1 MDKNMFMQNAI
12 PAALFVALEG
22 LYAISAMAGDGV
34 VVLQREVP
42 VRPEFHDEAPGHATS
57 HATSLDVSPDDK
69 VVQAVNSQRSNLKP
83 TELGDA
89 ACGATGN
96 IGGTVDGVTGTL
108 ALNGLPAAIMR
119 SSGQ

>member
-1 MDKNMFMQNAI
+1 MDKNIFMQNAI

-57 HATSLDVSPDDK
+57 IDVSPDDK

-89 ACGATGN
+89 ASGATGN
-96 IGGTVDGVTGTL
+96 ISGTVDGVVTGAL
-108 ALNGLPAAIMR
+108 ALNGLPVAIMR